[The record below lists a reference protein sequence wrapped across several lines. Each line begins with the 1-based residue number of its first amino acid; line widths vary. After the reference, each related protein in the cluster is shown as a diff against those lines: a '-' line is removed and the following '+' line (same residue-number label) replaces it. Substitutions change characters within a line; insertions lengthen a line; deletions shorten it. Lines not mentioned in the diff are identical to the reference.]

1 MANYFRWIRGGSR
14 LEEDFPP
21 VGKPRSRSLDAKT
34 LEQSGVRLVQQ
45 VRAGCATSKEA
56 WLWLPQRELE
66 EAALCLAPVRV
77 GVGTPG
83 RYATRR
89 AGGRSSVR
97 VAYLHGTWSLVHVTR
112 NAYSSR
118 LVSCSQRAVA
128 QHRVA
133 AAQSKYRVPSTS
145 LTLG

>member
-56 WLWLPQRELE
+56 SLWFPQRELE
-66 EAALCLAPVRV
+66 EAAPVGV

-97 VAYLHGTWSLVHVTR
+97 VAYLHGTWSLVHVT
-112 NAYSSR
+112 
-118 LVSCSQRAVA
+118 
-128 QHRVA
+128 H
-133 AAQSKYRVPSTS
+133 
-145 LTLG
+145 LTLTALVLFLVHRERWRSTE